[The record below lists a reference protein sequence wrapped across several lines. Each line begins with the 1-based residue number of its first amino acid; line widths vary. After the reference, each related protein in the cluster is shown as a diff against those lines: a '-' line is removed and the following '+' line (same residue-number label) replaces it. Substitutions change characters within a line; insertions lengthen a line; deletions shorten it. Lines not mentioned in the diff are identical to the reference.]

1 MSKDRTNTEKL
12 YDVIKKPIITE
23 KSVGATSLGQYTFE
37 VQKDASKIEIAQAV
51 ELAFPGRKVK
61 KVRTVYMPSHSKRM
75 GYKFGR
81 TDSSKKAIVTIE
93 GDPIEE
99 LVGAQR
105 ILGRAPCE
113 RQRTQPSED
122 KSEWQCNEMSGLSE

>member
-1 MSKDRTNTEKL
+1 MSSKERL
-12 YDVIKKPIITE
+12 YEIIKKPIITE
-23 KSVGATSLGQYTFE
+23 KSMMATTIGQYTFE
-37 VQKDASKIEIAQAV
+37 VLEDATKVEIAQAV

-81 TDSSKKAIVTIE
+81 TDSSRKAIVTIE

-99 LVGAQR
+99 LVGA
-105 ILGRAPCE
+105 
-113 RQRTQPSED
+113 
-122 KSEWQCNEMSGLSE
+122 

>member
-12 YDVIKKPIITE
+12 FDVIKRAIITE
-23 KSVGATSLGQYTFE
+23 KSMMATSLGQFTFE
-37 VQKDASKIEIAQAV
+37 VDKNATKVEIAQAV
-51 ELAFPGRKVK
+51 ELAFPGRKVT
-61 KVRTVYMPSHSKRM
+61 KVRTVYTPSHEKRM

-99 LVGAQR
+99 LTA
-105 ILGRAPCE
+105 L
-113 RQRTQPSED
+113 
-122 KSEWQCNEMSGLSE
+122 

>member
-1 MSKDRTNTEKL
+1 MSSKERL
-12 YDVIKKPIITE
+12 YEIIKKPIITE
-23 KSVGATSLGQYTFE
+23 KSMMATTLGQYTFE
-37 VQKDASKIEIAQAV
+37 VLEDATKVEIAQAV

-99 LVGAQR
+99 LTA
-105 ILGRAPCE
+105 I
-113 RQRTQPSED
+113 
-122 KSEWQCNEMSGLSE
+122 

>member
-1 MSKDRTNTEKL
+1 MSTSRTNTEKL

-23 KSVGATSLGQYTFE
+23 KSYKAMQDGQYTFE
-37 VQKDASKIEIAQAV
+37 VNMEATQVEIAQAV

-81 TDSSKKAIVTIE
+81 TDSSKKAIVTVEGEPIKELIE
-93 GDPIEE
+93 I
-99 LVGAQR
+99 
-105 ILGRAPCE
+105 
-113 RQRTQPSED
+113 
-122 KSEWQCNEMSGLSE
+122 

>member
-1 MSKDRTNTEKL
+1 MSKERTNTEKL
-12 YDVIKKPIITE
+12 FDIIKKPLITE
-23 KSVGATSLGQYTFE
+23 KSVGATTLGQYTFE
-37 VQKDASKIEIAQAV
+37 VSKDANKIEIAQGI

-61 KVRTVYMPSHSKRM
+61 KVRTVYMPSHEKRM

-99 LVGAQR
+99 LIGA
-105 ILGRAPCE
+105 
-113 RQRTQPSED
+113 
-122 KSEWQCNEMSGLSE
+122 

>member
-1 MSKDRTNTEKL
+1 MSSKERL
-12 YDVIKKPIITE
+12 YEIIKKPIITE
-23 KSVGATSLGQYTFE
+23 KSMMATTMGQYTFE
-37 VQKDASKIEIAQAV
+37 VLEDATKIEIAQAI

-81 TDSSKKAIVTIE
+81 TDSSRKAIVTIE

-99 LVGAQR
+99 LVGA
-105 ILGRAPCE
+105 
-113 RQRTQPSED
+113 
-122 KSEWQCNEMSGLSE
+122 

>member
-1 MSKDRTNTEKL
+1 MSNKERL
-12 YDVIKKPIITE
+12 YDIIKKPIITE
-23 KSVGATSLGQYTFE
+23 KSMMATTMGQYTFE
-37 VQKDASKIEIAQAV
+37 VKEDATKVEIAQAI

-81 TDSSKKAIVTIE
+81 TDSSRKAIVTIE

-99 LVGAQR
+99 LVGA
-105 ILGRAPCE
+105 
-113 RQRTQPSED
+113 
-122 KSEWQCNEMSGLSE
+122 

>member
-1 MSKDRTNTEKL
+1 MSTSKTNTERL
-12 YDVIKKPIITE
+12 YDVIKKPLITE
-23 KSVGATSLGQYTFE
+23 KSMTATSLGQYTFE

-75 GYKFGR
+75 GKTQGR

-99 LVGAQR
+99 IVGV
-105 ILGRAPCE
+105 
-113 RQRTQPSED
+113 
-122 KSEWQCNEMSGLSE
+122 